1 MSIRAVIFDLDGT
14 LTEPF
19 LDFDA
24 IRREI
29 GIPEDGPP
37 ILEAMGKMGERERRR
52 AEQILVAHE
61 ALAVEHSR
69 LHPGARLTLARLR
82 RRGILIG
89 VLTRNRRDNVAVVA
103 DKHGLRVDCI
113 VGREDGPVKPDAFG
127 VLEICRQFG
136 IPPRHTL
143 VVGDYLFDLLSAN
156 AAGAISVLLTSHPKA
171 DRFKA
176 HAVCSIGNL
185 PELLQIIDREEDLQ
199 PRASLES

>member
-19 LDFDA
+19 LEFDV

-29 GIPEDGPP
+29 GLPEDGPP
-37 ILEAMGKMGERERRR
+37 ILEALDKMGKPERQR
-52 AEQILVAHE
+52 AEGILAAHE
-61 ALAVEHSR
+61 ARAVENSR
-69 LHPGARLTLARLR
+69 LHPGAQLTLASLH

-103 DKHGLRVDCI
+103 DKHGLRVDYI

-136 IPPRHTL
+136 VPPRHTL

-185 PELLQIIDREEDLQ
+185 PELLEIIDRGEDLQ
-199 PRASLES
+199 PRACLES